1 LKAAYLAVKAFLKD
15 RANIVVCL
23 LMDNTTAIAH
33 VNNKGGTRSPQ
44 LVSLTL
50 KLWQWCLQK
59 SILITAQHLP
69 GKLNS
74 VADRESRE
82 FYDSSEWQIDPQ
94 LIQPFI
100 TGCNVDLFAS
110 CLTAVLPTYA
120 SWKPDPGASYMDA
133 MTLNWA
139 TLKGYAFPSFS
150 LIAPVLKKV
159 SQDKADLVLVA
170 PVWQAQPW
178 WPVLLNLLTKK
189 PVMIPNSKYL
199 LRDPASPLRIH
210 PMYPRLH
217 LAVFHISGN
226 NIKQKAFQKTLLKY
240 SSQPL
245 VPPHIRHTRQP
256 GGSGTAGV
264 LNGKLIQFQQ
274 H

>member
-1 LKAAYLAVKAFLKD
+1 
-15 RANIVVCL
+15 
-23 LMDNTTAIAH
+23 MDNTTAVAH
-33 VNNKGGTRSPQ
+33 VNNKGKTRSPQ
-44 LVSLTL
+44 HVSLTL

-59 SILITAQHLP
+59 SNLITAQHLP

-74 VADRESRE
+74 VADRDPRE

-94 LIQPFI
+94 VIQPFI

-110 CLTAVLPTYA
+110 RLTALLPTYA
-120 SWKPDPGASYMDA
+120 SWEPDPGASYTDA
-133 MTLNWA
+133 MTLDWA
-139 TLKGYAFPSFS
+139 PLKGYVSPRFG

-199 LRDPASPLRIH
+199 LRDPANPFRIH

-217 LAVFHISGN
+217 LAVFHVSGN
-226 NIKQKAFQKTLLKY
+226 NIKQVFQRTLPKY

-245 VPPHIRHTRQP
+245 VPPHIRHTSQS
-256 GGSGTAGV
+256 GGNGTGV
-264 LNGKLIQFQQ
+264 VNRKLIQFQR